1 MCDKMCVELKKV
13 IIIYNFSM
21 KKKYLI
27 FGATGSI
34 GSSLANQMYNEKKD
48 CHLIGRNNEE
58 MEKLANKL
66 SYSFSVCD
74 VLKMDFTKELLAEL
88 PDTEILGIAYCVGS
102 IDIKP
107 LKLTK
112 ASDFVSSYVLN
123 LVAVTDIIRS
133 FQDNLKRNKASI
145 VLFSTVAAKK
155 GFVNHSIISSA
166 KSGVEGLTVALA
178 AELAPN
184 IRVNCIAPSLTKSK
198 MARDVIKNSSI
209 EDSIAKLHPLKRI
222 GEGFD
227 AANLVNFLL
236 SENSSWIT
244 GQIIG
249 VDGGRAAIA

>member
-1 MCDKMCVELKKV
+1 
-13 IIIYNFSM
+13 M

-34 GSSLANQMYNEKKD
+34 GSSLANQLYNEKSD
-48 CHLIGRNNEE
+48 CHLIGRNEE
-58 MEKLANKL
+58 ELEKLANKL

-74 VLKMDFTKELLAEL
+74 VLKIDFTKKLLEELVDVEV
-88 PDTEILGIAYCVGS
+88 LGMAYCVGS

-107 LKLTK
+107 FKLTK
-112 ASDFVSSYVLN
+112 SSDFVSSYVLN
-123 LVAVTDIIRS
+123 LVAVTEIIRNFES
-133 FQDNLKRNKASI
+133 NLKKNNASV

-155 GFVNHSIISSA
+155 GFVNHSIISSS
-166 KSGVEGLTVALA
+166 KSGIEGLTVALA

-198 MARDVIKNSSI
+198 MAKNVLKNSKI
-209 EDSIAKLHPLKRI
+209 EESIAKLHPLKRV
-222 GEGFD
+222 GEGID
-227 AANLVNFLL
+227 AANLAHFLL
-236 SENSSWIT
+236 SKNSSWIT

>member
-1 MCDKMCVELKKV
+1 
-13 IIIYNFSM
+13 M

-34 GSSLANQMYNEKKD
+34 GSSLANQLYNEKRD
-48 CHLIGRNNEE
+48 CHLIGRNEE
-58 MEKLANKL
+58 ELKKLANKL

-74 VLKMDFTKELLAEL
+74 VLKINFTKKLLEELADIEV
-88 PDTEILGIAYCVGS
+88 LGMAYCVGS

-107 LKLTK
+107 FKLTK
-112 ASDFVSSYVLN
+112 SSDFVSSYVLN
-123 LVAVTDIIRS
+123 LVAVTEIIRNFES
-133 FQDNLKRNKASI
+133 NLKKNDASV

-155 GFVNHSIISSA
+155 GFVNHSIISSS

-178 AELAPN
+178 AEFAPN

-198 MARDVIKNSSI
+198 MAKDIIKNSKI
-209 EDSIAKLHPLKRI
+209 EESIAKLHPLKRI
-222 GEGFD
+222 GEGND
-227 AANLVNFLL
+227 AANLALFLL
-236 SENSSWIT
+236 SKNSSWIT